1 MSHYWHNYNKKLKLS
16 DAKNTRKIDA
26 FFSKQKS
33 SERWELQVGEL
44 SESSPSSSNTMIE
57 VVEQGKVGHQHQ
69 RPQPE
74 NTILN
79 NCALGLIIFFYTS
92 CVDGYNFFRAYLNL

>member
-1 MSHYWHNYNKKLKLS
+1 MS

-33 SERWELQVGEL
+33 GERWELQVGEQ

-57 VVEQGKVGHQHQ
+57 VVEQGEVGHQHQ
-69 RPQPE
+69 RPQPKVQ
-74 NTILN
+74 LLMLPSLK
-79 NCALGLIIFFYTS
+79 LGFIN
-92 CVDGYNFFRAYLNL
+92 VYLHYV